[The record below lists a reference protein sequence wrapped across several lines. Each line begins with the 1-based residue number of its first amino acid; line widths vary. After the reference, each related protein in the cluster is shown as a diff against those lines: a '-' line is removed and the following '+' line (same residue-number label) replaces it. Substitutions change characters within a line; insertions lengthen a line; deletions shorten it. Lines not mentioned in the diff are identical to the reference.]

1 MRSVSVANRQKQEKG
16 QRNLAQAGR
25 QVRIAGAFLLLIMLL
40 LLSLIWSICSGSV
53 SVPIMEF
60 LQELREPKLRG
71 MAWTIIWEIRL
82 PRALAALILGGALA
96 LSGYLLQTFFHN
108 PIAGPFVLGISSGSK
123 LLVALVMVGFLEWN
137 ITINSGMLVAAA
149 FAGALL
155 SMLFVLLVAR
165 KMEQMAMLIVGGV
178 MIGYICSAI
187 TDFVVTFASDA
198 DIVNLHNWSMGSFSG
213 ISWDNIRV
221 MTPVVLVSLVSRGS
235 FSGMTWENVA
245 VMVGVTFVSAAA
257 VFLLSKPIGAY
268 QMGETYA
275 KSMGV
280 NVAHLR
286 FFMVILSSILSG
298 CVAAFAGPVS
308 FVGIAV
314 PHLIRWLFADTRPL
328 VLIPGCFLGGSVF
341 CLFSDWLAR
350 TVFAPTELSISTV
363 TAVFGA
369 PVVIFVM
376 MRKHRKST

>member
-1 MRSVSVANRQKQEKG
+1 MRSVSEANRQKQEKK

-25 QVRIAGAFLLLIMLL
+25 QVRIAGAFLLLIVLL
-40 LLSLIWSICSGSV
+40 LLSLIWSACSGSV

-198 DIVNLHNWSMGSFSG
+198 DIVNLHNWS
-213 ISWDNIRV
+213 
-221 MTPVVLVSLVSRGS
+221 RGS

-245 VMVGVTFVSAAA
+245 VMAGVTFVSAAA

-275 KSMGV
+275 RSMGV

>member
-1 MRSVSVANRQKQEKG
+1 
-16 QRNLAQAGR
+16 
-25 QVRIAGAFLLLIMLL
+25 
-40 LLSLIWSICSGSV
+40 
-53 SVPIMEF
+53 
-60 LQELREPKLRG
+60 
-71 MAWTIIWEIRL
+71 
-82 PRALAALILGGALA
+82 
-96 LSGYLLQTFFHN
+96 
-108 PIAGPFVLGISSGSK
+108 
-123 LLVALVMVGFLEWN
+123 
-137 ITINSGMLVAAA
+137 
-149 FAGALL
+149 
-155 SMLFVLLVAR
+155 
-165 KMEQMAMLIVGGV
+165 
-178 MIGYICSAI
+178 
-187 TDFVVTFASDA
+187 
-198 DIVNLHNWSMGSFSG
+198 
-213 ISWDNIRV
+213 
-221 MTPVVLVSLVSRGS
+221 MTL
-235 FSGMTWENVA
+235 ENVA
-245 VMVGVTFVSAAA
+245 VMAGVTFVSAAA

-314 PHLIRWLFADTRPL
+314 SHLIRWLFADTRPL

>member
-1 MRSVSVANRQKQEKG
+1 MRSVSEANRQKKG
-16 QRNLAQAGR
+16 KKQRNLAQAGR

-40 LLSLIWSICSGSV
+40 LLSLIWSACSGSV

-198 DIVNLHNWSMGSFSG
+198 DIVNLHNWS
-213 ISWDNIRV
+213 
-221 MTPVVLVSLVSRGS
+221 RGS

-245 VMVGVTFVSAAA
+245 VMAGVTFVSAAA

>member
-1 MRSVSVANRQKQEKG
+1 MRSVSEANRQKQEKK

-40 LLSLIWSICSGSV
+40 LLSLIWSVCSGSV

-198 DIVNLHNWSMGSFSG
+198 DIVNLHNWS
-213 ISWDNIRV
+213 
-221 MTPVVLVSLVSRGS
+221 RGS

-245 VMVGVTFVSAAA
+245 VMAGVTFVSAAA

-268 QMGETYA
+268 QNRGSASDPLAVCRYKTAGADSGLFPGRKRVLPVQRLAGADGLCPDGIEHQHGNSCLRCAGRDFCDDAETS
-275 KSMGV
+275 KE
-280 NVAHLR
+280 HL
-286 FFMVILSSILSG
+286 
-298 CVAAFAGPVS
+298 
-308 FVGIAV
+308 
-314 PHLIRWLFADTRPL
+314 
-328 VLIPGCFLGGSVF
+328 
-341 CLFSDWLAR
+341 
-350 TVFAPTELSISTV
+350 
-363 TAVFGA
+363 
-369 PVVIFVM
+369 
-376 MRKHRKST
+376 KHRAAEEKIP

>member
-1 MRSVSVANRQKQEKG
+1 MRSVSEANRQKQEKK

-198 DIVNLHNWSMGSFSG
+198 DIVNLHNWS
-213 ISWDNIRV
+213 
-221 MTPVVLVSLVSRGS
+221 RGS

-245 VMVGVTFVSAAA
+245 VMAGVTFVSAAA

-286 FFMVILSSILSG
+286 FCMVILSSILSG

>member
-1 MRSVSVANRQKQEKG
+1 M
-16 QRNLAQAGR
+16 
-25 QVRIAGAFLLLIMLL
+25 RIAGAFLLLIMLL
-40 LLSLIWSICSGSV
+40 LLSLIWSVCSGSV

-82 PRALAALILGGALA
+82 PRALILGGALA

-198 DIVNLHNWSMGSFSG
+198 DIVNLHNWS
-213 ISWDNIRV
+213 
-221 MTPVVLVSLVSRGS
+221 RGS

-245 VMVGVTFVSAAA
+245 VMAGVTFVSAAA

>member
-1 MRSVSVANRQKQEKG
+1 MRSVSEANRQKQGKK

-40 LLSLIWSICSGSV
+40 LLSLIWSVCSGSV

-198 DIVNLHNWSMGSFSG
+198 DIVNLHNWS
-213 ISWDNIRV
+213 
-221 MTPVVLVSLVSRGS
+221 RGS

-245 VMVGVTFVSAAA
+245 VMAGVTFVSAAA

>member
-198 DIVNLHNWSMGSFSG
+198 DIVNLHNWS
-213 ISWDNIRV
+213 
-221 MTPVVLVSLVSRGS
+221 RGS

-245 VMVGVTFVSAAA
+245 VMAGVTFVSAAA

-275 KSMGV
+275 RSMGV

>member
-1 MRSVSVANRQKQEKG
+1 MRSVSEANRQKQEKK

-40 LLSLIWSICSGSV
+40 LLSLIWSVCSGSV

-198 DIVNLHNWSMGSFSG
+198 DIVNLHNWS
-213 ISWDNIRV
+213 
-221 MTPVVLVSLVSRGS
+221 RGS

-245 VMVGVTFVSAAA
+245 VMAGVTFVSAAS

>member
-1 MRSVSVANRQKQEKG
+1 MRSVSEANRQKQEKG

-25 QVRIAGAFLLLIMLL
+25 QARIAGAFLLLVVLL
-40 LLSLIWSICSGSV
+40 LLSLIWSACSGSV
-53 SVPIMEF
+53 SVPTLEF
-60 LQELREPKLRG
+60 LQELREPELRG

-198 DIVNLHNWSMGSFSG
+198 DIVNLHNWS
-213 ISWDNIRV
+213 
-221 MTPVVLVSLVSRGS
+221 RGS

-245 VMVGVTFVSAAA
+245 VMAGVTFVSAAA

-376 MRKHRKST
+376 MRKHRKSA

>member
-1 MRSVSVANRQKQEKG
+1 MRSVSEANRQKQEKK

-40 LLSLIWSICSGSV
+40 LLSLIWSVCSGSV

-198 DIVNLHNWSMGSFSG
+198 DIVNLHNWS
-213 ISWDNIRV
+213 
-221 MTPVVLVSLVSRGS
+221 RGS

-245 VMVGVTFVSAAA
+245 VMAGVTFVSAAA

-286 FFMVILSSILSG
+286 FFMVILSSIVSG

>member
-40 LLSLIWSICSGSV
+40 LLSIIWSACSGSV

-198 DIVNLHNWSMGSFSG
+198 DIVNLHNWS
-213 ISWDNIRV
+213 
-221 MTPVVLVSLVSRGS
+221 RGS

-245 VMVGVTFVSAAA
+245 VMAGVTFVSAAA

>member
-1 MRSVSVANRQKQEKG
+1 MRSVSEANRQKQEKK

-40 LLSLIWSICSGSV
+40 LLSLIWSVCSGSV

-198 DIVNLHNWSMGSFSG
+198 DIVNLHNWS
-213 ISWDNIRV
+213 
-221 MTPVVLVSLVSRGS
+221 RGS

-245 VMVGVTFVSAAA
+245 VMAGVTFVSAAA
-257 VFLLSKPIGAY
+257 VLLLSKPIGAY

-280 NVAHLR
+280 SVAQLR

-341 CLFSDWLAR
+341 CLISDWLAR

>member
-1 MRSVSVANRQKQEKG
+1 MRSVSEANRQKQEKG
-16 QRNLAQAGR
+16 QRNLAPAGR

-40 LLSLIWSICSGSV
+40 LLSLIWSVCSGSV

-198 DIVNLHNWSMGSFSG
+198 DIVNLHNWS
-213 ISWDNIRV
+213 
-221 MTPVVLVSLVSRGS
+221 RGS

-245 VMVGVTFVSAAA
+245 VMAGVTFVSAAA

>member
-1 MRSVSVANRQKQEKG
+1 MRSVSEANRQKQEKK

-40 LLSLIWSICSGSV
+40 LLSLIWSVCSGSV

-108 PIAGPFVLGISSGSK
+108 PIVGPFVLGISSGSK

-178 MIGYICSAI
+178 MIGYICSAV

-198 DIVNLHNWSMGSFSG
+198 DIVNLHNWS
-213 ISWDNIRV
+213 
-221 MTPVVLVSLVSRGS
+221 RGS

-245 VMVGVTFVSAAA
+245 VMAGVTFVSAAA

>member
-1 MRSVSVANRQKQEKG
+1 MRSVSEANRQKQEKK

-198 DIVNLHNWSMGSFSG
+198 NIVNLHNW
-213 ISWDNIRV
+213 
-221 MTPVVLVSLVSRGS
+221 SRGS

-245 VMVGVTFVSAAA
+245 VMAGVTFVSAAA

>member
-1 MRSVSVANRQKQEKG
+1 MRSVSEANRQKQEKK
-16 QRNLAQAGR
+16 QRNLAPAGR

-40 LLSLIWSICSGSV
+40 LLSLIWSVCSGSV

-198 DIVNLHNWSMGSFSG
+198 DIVNLHNWS
-213 ISWDNIRV
+213 
-221 MTPVVLVSLVSRGS
+221 RGS

-245 VMVGVTFVSAAA
+245 VMAGVTFVSAAA

-275 KSMGV
+275 RSMGV

>member
-1 MRSVSVANRQKQEKG
+1 MREMMPSVPEANRQKQEKK

-40 LLSLIWSICSGSV
+40 LLSLIWSVCSGSV

-198 DIVNLHNWSMGSFSG
+198 DIVNLHNWS
-213 ISWDNIRV
+213 
-221 MTPVVLVSLVSRGS
+221 RGS

-245 VMVGVTFVSAAA
+245 VMAGVTFVSAAA

>member
-40 LLSLIWSICSGSV
+40 LLSLIWSACSGSV

-198 DIVNLHNWSMGSFSG
+198 DIVNLHNWS
-213 ISWDNIRV
+213 
-221 MTPVVLVSLVSRGS
+221 RGS

-245 VMVGVTFVSAAA
+245 VMAGVTFVSAAA
-257 VFLLSKPIGAY
+257 MFLLSKPIGAY

>member
-1 MRSVSVANRQKQEKG
+1 MRSVSEANRQKQEKK
-16 QRNLAQAGR
+16 QRNLAQSGR

-40 LLSLIWSICSGSV
+40 LLSLIWSACSGSV

-198 DIVNLHNWSMGSFSG
+198 DIVNLHNWS
-213 ISWDNIRV
+213 
-221 MTPVVLVSLVSRGS
+221 RGS
-235 FSGMTWENVA
+235 FSGMTWESVA
-245 VMVGVTFVSAAA
+245 VMAGVTFVSAAA
-257 VFLLSKPIGAY
+257 LFLLSKPIGAY

-376 MRKHRKST
+376 MRKHRKSA